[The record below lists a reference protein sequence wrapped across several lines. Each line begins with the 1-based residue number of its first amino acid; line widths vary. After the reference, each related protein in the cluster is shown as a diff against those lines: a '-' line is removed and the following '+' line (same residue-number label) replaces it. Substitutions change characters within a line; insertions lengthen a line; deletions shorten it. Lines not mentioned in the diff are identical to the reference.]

1 MIFAAPWVLVALAAL
16 PLLWWL
22 LRVTPPAP
30 LSESFPAIR
39 LLLGLHAREETPART
54 PWWLLL
60 LRVLAAGL
68 VIVGLAQPV
77 LDAGSRLPGAGP
89 VLLVVDNG
97 WAAASDWPRRM
108 QAANGVLDG
117 AARTG
122 RQAALLATAAD
133 ETGAAPRLT
142 AVMPVPDL
150 RARLAALHPEPW
162 PPDRAAAAAA
172 LAGWKPSGSGG
183 AVVYVADGLTHGGD
197 FGVFGQALA
206 DAGPVT
212 EICCT
217 VLPQRVLLPPR
228 SEADRLIARVAQVP
242 LPAPA
247 KAFVL
252 AQSGDG
258 RTLARAVIDLPA
270 GAATGEA
277 PILLPPELRNRLNRL
292 VLEGPPSAASVVLLD
307 ERWRRRPVGLLAGD
321 ETTAET
327 PFAGPLYYL
336 NRALEPYAELHTGD
350 LASLARRETS
360 VLILADRPLPAGAE
374 RDAVTRWVEQG
385 GLLIRFAGPRTAE
398 QPIGETDPLLPV
410 PLLGGDR
417 QLGGALSW
425 SEPAGLAPFAASSPF
440 AGLAVPPEV
449 KVTRQVLAEPSTS
462 LGVHTWAQLAD
473 GTPLVTEATR
483 GAGRI
488 VLFHVTANADWSNL
502 PLSGLFVEMLR
513 RLVALSAGVATP
525 TEATVLAP
533 AETLD
538 GYGLLTTPPESATGL
553 AANAFARAAV
563 SPRHPPGLY
572 GPENG
577 RQALNLGANLA
588 LPQAAP
594 MVRGASLE
602 NFAARGVERA
612 IGPSLLAAAT
622 ALLALDLVIALG
634 LRGLL
639 RRRVGASR
647 LATVT
652 LIALVGMG
660 ALGTSLEGTI
670 PQQFNPKRMVAL
682 GMAAQGMIP
691 RGIVAQRVVVRET
704 AAQGMVAQG
713 MAALGTVPQGM
724 ISLATISLGIISNA
738 IIPRAWA
745 LENNPNPALTTRLGY
760 IVTGDAQLD
769 GIVRAGLEGL
779 SDYVNR
785 RTAATLTEPDAVV
798 PGKTDLSFYPLLY
811 WPINANAEPLDT
823 AEAAALND
831 YMSRGGIILIDT
843 RDSGSGAG
851 FAPGTENALQRVARG
866 LVIPPLAPLTTEHVL
881 ARAFYLLSDFP
892 GRYTGDTVWVQRD
905 QDRTNDS
912 VSPVIVGGNDW
923 AEAWAVDSDGR
934 NPYAV
939 IPGGARQRTLAYR
952 FGVNLVMYALTGNY
966 KGDQVHV
973 PQILQRL
980 GQ

>member
-108 QAANGVLDG
+108 QMANGVLDS
-117 AARTG
+117 AARAG
-122 RQAALLATAAD
+122 RQAALLATAVD
-133 ETGAAPRLT
+133 ETGAPPRLT

-162 PPDRAAAAAA
+162 PPVRAAAAAA
-172 LAGWKPSGSGG
+172 LAGWKATGSGG
-183 AVVYVADGLTHGGD
+183 AVVYVADGLTHGAD
-197 FGVFGQALA
+197 FGVFEQALA

-242 LPAPA
+242 LPGQTR
-247 KAFVL
+247 AFVL

-270 GAATGEA
+270 GTATGEA

-360 VLILADRPLPAGAE
+360 VLILADRPLPSGAE

-440 AGLAVPPEV
+440 AALAVPPEV
-449 KVTRQVLAEPSTS
+449 KVTRQVLAEPSAS

-588 LPQAAP
+588 VPQAAP

-612 IGPSLLAAAT
+612 IGPSLVAAAM

-647 LATVT
+647 LATVA
-652 LIALVGMG
+652 LIALVGVG

-670 PQQFNPKRMVAL
+670 PQMFNPKGMVAV
-682 GMAAQGMIP
+682 GMAEQGMIP
-691 RGIVAQRVVVRET
+691 RG
-704 AAQGMVAQG
+704 MVARG

-724 ISLATISLGIISNA
+724 ISLATISLELISNA

-798 PGKTDLSFYPLLY
+798 PGKTDLTFYPLLY
-811 WPINANAEPLDT
+811 WPITANATPLDT
-823 AEAAALND
+823 TEASALND

-851 FAPGTENALQRVARG
+851 FAPGTENALQRVAHG

-923 AEAWAVDSDGR
+923 SEAWAVDADGR